1 MKAIDPVIDVDLD
14 AYVDGEL
21 TVARRVEVE
30 TYLSEHPD
38 IAAKVMADM
47 SIRGELRMALAGE
60 GALMGNGL
68 STKAETREAARRL
81 ERGLAYGRVL
91 GSFQRVAAVAMLITA
106 GWVAHT
112 SFGAFTA
119 TEVNASVPAPAFVED
134 ALRAYRTAEVRSEM
148 KSQPADAAYNPE
160 DIRASTAIVLP
171 ELPGEWRVTDAQ
183 IYPSEFG
190 PSVEMTIDAGEGI
203 HLSLFAVRPGNF
215 AVQKVSHI
223 KRDSVQAAY
232 WQIGEVA
239 YARIGGEKATSL
251 DAEAE
256 KLVRTLY

>member
-1 MKAIDPVIDVDLD
+1 MKIVDPIIDTDLD

-21 TVARRVEVE
+21 TLGRRVEVE
-30 TYLSEHPD
+30 SYLSEHPE

-60 GALMGNGL
+60 
-68 STKAETREAARRL
+68 SHVVRAETREAARRL
-81 ERGLAYGRVL
+81 ERGLVYGRML
-91 GSFQRVAAVAMLITA
+91 GSFQRVAAVAVLVMT

-119 TEVNASVPAPAFVED
+119 SEVNASVPAPAFVDD
-134 ALRAYRTAEVRSEM
+134 AVRAYKTTTVREEVKPQSVAEN
-148 KSQPADAAYNPE
+148 YNPE
-160 DIRASTAIVLP
+160 EIRASTAIVLP
-171 ELPGEWRVTDAQ
+171 DLPGDWRVTDAQ

-190 PSVEMTIDAGEGI
+190 PSVEMMVDAGKDG

-215 AVQKVSHI
+215 AVQEVSHI
-223 KRDSVQAAY
+223 KRDDVQAAY

-239 YARIGGEKATSL
+239 YALIGNGQAGQL
-251 DAEAE
+251 DGDAE
-256 KLVRTLY
+256 KLARSLY

>member
-1 MKAIDPVIDVDLD
+1 MKIVDPIIDTDLD

-21 TVARRVEVE
+21 TLARRVEVE
-30 TYLSEHPD
+30 SYLSEHPE

-60 GALMGNGL
+60 GHVVR
-68 STKAETREAARRL
+68 AETREAARRL
-81 ERGLAYGRVL
+81 ERGLVYGRML
-91 GSFQRVAAVAMLITA
+91 GSFQRVAAIAVLVTT

-119 TEVNASVPAPAFVED
+119 SEVSASTRPPAFVDD
-134 ALRAYRTAEVRSEM
+134 AVRAYKTTAVREEIKPQS
-148 KSQPADAAYNPE
+148 AAANYNPE
-160 DIRASTAIVLP
+160 EIRASTAIILP
-171 ELPGEWRVTDAQ
+171 ELPGDWRVTDAQ

-190 PSVEMTIDAGEGI
+190 PSIEMMVDAGEDG

-215 AVQKVSHI
+215 AVQDVSHI
-223 KRDSVQAAY
+223 KRDDVQAVY

-239 YARIGGEKATSL
+239 YALIGNGKAGQL
-251 DAEAE
+251 DGDAE
-256 KLVRTLY
+256 KLARSLY

>member
-1 MKAIDPVIDVDLD
+1 MKTIDPIIDTDLD

-30 TYLSEHPD
+30 SYLSEHPA

-60 GALMGNGL
+60 GLAA
-68 STKAETREAARRL
+68 KAETREAARRL

-91 GSFQRVAAVAMLITA
+91 SSFQRVAAVAILMAA

-119 TEVNASVPAPAFVED
+119 SEVNASVRAPAFVDD
-134 ALRAYRTAEVRSEM
+134 AVRAYRATEVRSQM
-148 KSQPADAAYNPE
+148 KSQSAHAAYNPE
-160 DIRASTAIVLP
+160 EIRASTAIVLP
-171 ELPGEWRVTDAQ
+171 ELPEGWRVTDAQ

-190 PSVEMTIDAGEGI
+190 PSVEMTVNAGEGRQ
-203 HLSLFAVRPGNF
+203 LSLFAVRPGNF
-215 AVQKVSHI
+215 AVQKVSHV
-223 KRDSVQAAY
+223 KRDDVQAAY

-239 YARIGGEKATSL
+239 YALVGDGKAADL
-251 DAEAE
+251 DGAAE
-256 KLVRTLY
+256 KLARTLY

>member
-1 MKAIDPVIDVDLD
+1 MKTSDPIIDTDLD

-30 TYLSEHPD
+30 SYLSERPE

-47 SIRGELRMALAGE
+47 SMRGELRMALAGE
-60 GALMGNGL
+60 GLAA
-68 STKAETREAARRL
+68 KAETREAARRL

-91 GSFQRVAAVAMLITA
+91 SSFQRVAAVAMLMAA
-106 GWVAHT
+106 GWIAHT

-119 TEVNASVPAPAFVED
+119 SEVNASVPAPAFVDD
-134 ALRAYRTAEVRSEM
+134 AVQAYRATAVREAM
-148 KSQPADAAYNPE
+148 TSQPTHAAYNPE

-171 ELPGEWRVTDAQ
+171 TLPEGWHVTDAQ

-190 PSVEMTIDAGEGI
+190 PSVELTVNAGEGG

-215 AVQKVSHI
+215 AVQKVGHV
-223 KRDSVQAAY
+223 KRDDVQAAY

-239 YARIGGEKATSL
+239 YALIGDGKAAEL
-251 DAEAE
+251 DGEAE
-256 KLVRTLY
+256 KLARTLY

>member
-1 MKAIDPVIDVDLD
+1 MKTIDPIIDTDLD

-30 TYLSEHPD
+30 SYLSEHPA

-47 SIRGELRMALAGE
+47 SICGELRMALAGE
-60 GALMGNGL
+60 GLAA
-68 STKAETREAARRL
+68 KAETREAARRL

-91 GSFQRVAAVAMLITA
+91 SSFQRVAAVAILMAA

-119 TEVNASVPAPAFVED
+119 SEVNASVRAPAFVDD
-134 ALRAYRTAEVRSEM
+134 AVRAYRATEVRSQM
-148 KSQPADAAYNPE
+148 KSQSAHAAYNPE
-160 DIRASTAIVLP
+160 EIRASTAIVLP
-171 ELPGEWRVTDAQ
+171 ELPEGWRVTDAQ

-190 PSVEMTIDAGEGI
+190 PSVEMTVNAGEGRQ
-203 HLSLFAVRPGNF
+203 LSLFAVRPGNF
-215 AVQKVSHI
+215 AVQKVSHV
-223 KRDSVQAAY
+223 KRDDVQAAY

-239 YARIGGEKATSL
+239 YALVGDGKAADL
-251 DAEAE
+251 DGAAE
-256 KLVRTLY
+256 KLARTLY

>member
-1 MKAIDPVIDVDLD
+1 MKTIDPVIDADLD

-30 TYLSEHPD
+30 SYLSEHPA

-60 GALMGNGL
+60 GLAA
-68 STKAETREAARRL
+68 KAETREAARRL

-91 GSFQRVAAVAMLITA
+91 GSFQRVAAVAMLMAA

-119 TEVNASVPAPAFVED
+119 SEVNASVPAPAFVDD
-134 ALRAYRTAEVRSEM
+134 AVRAYRATVLRDTM
-148 KSQPADAAYNPE
+148 KSQPAHAAYNPDE
-160 DIRASTAIVLP
+160 IRASTAIVLP
-171 ELPGEWRVTDAQ
+171 ELPQGWRVTDAQ
-183 IYPSEFG
+183 IYPSDFG
-190 PSVEMTIDAGEGI
+190 PSVEMTIDAGEGSQ
-203 HLSLFAVRPGNF
+203 LSLFAVRPGNF
-215 AVQKVSHI
+215 AVQKVSHA
-223 KRDSVQAAY
+223 KRDDIQAAY

-239 YARIGGEKATSL
+239 YALIGDGKTAEL
-251 DAEAE
+251 DGEAE
-256 KLVRTLY
+256 KLARSLY